1 MTPGARIQAVIE
13 LLEQVWVGRRPA
25 DQLAD
30 AYFKKRRYAGSS
42 DRRNIQEILYNII
55 RRRARLDWWIER
67 SGLAISASPRT
78 RIIANLALADK
89 SAPEQTAALFS
100 GANHCP
106 DVMGT
111 LEHELADSLYGRPL
125 THADMPRPVSFEYPD
140 WMDASLSALWG
151 DRFEHEISALN
162 QMAPVDLRVNTLK
175 TTPEKARQDLLD
187 QFIETEPTPL
197 SPIGLRLT
205 GKARLGG
212 TQAFRDGLVEVQD
225 EGSQILALLTGAQPG
240 MLVVDYCAG
249 AGGKALALAA
259 AMAVEGK
266 ISGQIYACDISQTRI
281 NRMEPRLKRAGA
293 TAIRRK
299 VLIGK
304 EDPWLKRAK
313 GSADR
318 VLVDAPCTG
327 TGAWRRDPHAKW
339 RFTPD
344 QLDDMLQTQRSILAD
359 AARLVKPGGR
369 LIYATCSLLQEENEQ
384 QLFAFLNDHSNFAP
398 IPIDRVW
405 SETVGGPPPPTSPCL
420 RLSPASTGT
429 DGFFCAVLE
438 RTSSA

>member
-1 MTPGARIQAVIE
+1 MTPGARLQAVIE
-13 LLEQVWVGRRPA
+13 LLDQVWAGRQPA

-42 DRRNIQEILYNII
+42 DRRGIQAILYDIL

-67 SGLAISASPRT
+67 SGLAVSANPRT

-89 SAPEQTAALFS
+89 SSPEETAALFS

-106 DVMGT
+106 DALNE
-111 LEHELADSLYGRPL
+111 LEHELSDSLYGRPL
-125 THADMPRPVSFEYPD
+125 THTDMPRPVALEYPD

-151 DRFEHEISALN
+151 DRLELEISALN

-175 TTPEKARQDLLD
+175 TTTETAKRELAE
-187 QFIETEPTPL
+187 QFIETETTAL
-197 SPIGLRLT
+197 SPLGLRLT
-205 GKARLGG
+205 SKARLGG

-225 EGSQILALLTGAQPG
+225 EGSQILALICGAQPN

-249 AGGKALALAA
+249 AGGKTLALAA
-259 AMAVEGK
+259 AMAENGRIK
-266 ISGQIYACDISQTRI
+266 GQLYACDISQTRI

-293 TAIRRK
+293 TAIHRK
-299 VLIGK
+299 VLSGK
-304 EDPWLKRAK
+304 GDTWLQKAK

-327 TGAWRRDPHAKW
+327 TGAWRRDPQAKW

-344 QLDDMLQTQRSILAD
+344 QLDEMLELQQSILAE
-359 AARLVKPGGR
+359 AALLVKPGGR

-384 QLFAFLNDHSNFAP
+384 QLFSFLKEHSNFAP
-398 IPIDRVW
+398 VPIDQVW
-405 SETVGGPPPPTSPCL
+405 SETIGGPPPPAGPCL

-438 RTSSA
+438 RTN